1 MHKNTVPHT
10 RICVYTTLKYLCT
23 NTLGH
28 RYIPIY
34 TQLEPQQILLIPQI
48 HMQIFAIIPSSSHS
62 NTLTDTSS
70 HKDMHSQC
78 PSDIPSLTLIKP
90 LYKTQVHLGIHKYI
104 HSQSHRH
111 RYTLTSPIASGHRP
125 LHSTDQ
131 TLMKNTETLTR
142 LCSSA
147 DILKY
152 TRSAPKYIQGHT
164 HRYSTHIFVCL

>member
-1 MHKNTVPHT
+1 MCIHNTQILMYKYTWTQIHPHLHT
-10 RICVYTTLKYLCT
+10 IGASTNSVDTT
-23 NTLGH
+23 NTH
-28 RYIPIY
+28 ADIS
-34 TQLEPQQILLIPQI
+34 
-48 HMQIFAIIPSSSHS
+48 IIPSSSHS